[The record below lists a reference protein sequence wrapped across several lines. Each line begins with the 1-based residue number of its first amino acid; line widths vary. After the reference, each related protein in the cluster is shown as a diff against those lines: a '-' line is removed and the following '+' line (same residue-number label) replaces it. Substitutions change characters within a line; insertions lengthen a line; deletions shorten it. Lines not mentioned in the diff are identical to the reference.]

1 MSFIAAAIVGS
12 AVVGAAS
19 SRSASKR
26 ASAAQDKATEASLE
40 AFRFSQPYIKKSYD
54 AAGGYLD
61 DTQAAGAYQGQTL
74 ASMNPYETAGNN
86 YMGNMGMAGAGQA
99 FGVTNQG
106 ANFANNYAD
115 LYGMSQQDRLGNAQQ
130 YAMNNSQGL
139 VDSAMRDDYRTLTE
153 QTMPGINMAASASG
167 NINSS
172 RAGVADALAQR
183 SFNDRKAD
191 VTANIQDKL
200 MDRSINQQ
208 EQQFKNA
215 MDANYGLRGAYSDGI
230 NAMGSMGDFMTGA
243 GGNLRNY
250 DQLALS
256 DARAA
261 FERDRDFALD
271 TQMKYQSGILGNAV
285 YDNKSVQPNYHNSG
299 AATFGGAMQGAGHGM
314 EIAKFFKDYNAP
326 TTPTKPIA

>member
-1 MSFIAAAIVGS
+1 MGFVAGAIIGGALIGGASSNSAAKAAA
-12 AVVGAAS
+12 
-19 SRSASKR
+19 
-26 ASAAQDKATEASLE
+26 AAQDRATEASLE
-40 AFRFSQPYIKKSYD
+40 AFRFSQPYIEKSYD
-54 AAGGYLD
+54 AAGGYLED
-61 DTQAAGAYQGQTL
+61 AQAAGAYQGQTL

-139 VDSAMRDDYRTLTE
+139 VDSAMRNDYRTLTE

-215 MDANYGLRGAYSDGI
+215 MDANYGLKGAYSDGI

-256 DARAA
+256 DAQAA
-261 FERDRDFALD
+261 FERERDFGLD
-271 TQMKYQSGILGNAV
+271 TQIKYQGGVLGNAV
-285 YDNKSVQPNYHNSG
+285 YDNKAVQPNYHSSG
-299 AATFGGAMQGAGHGM
+299 AATFGGAMQGAGTAM
-314 EIAKFFKDYNAP
+314 QMAKFMKDYNS
-326 TTPTKPIA
+326 

>member
-1 MSFIAAAIVGS
+1 MLF
-12 AVVGAAS
+12 
-19 SRSASKR
+19 RS
-26 ASAAQDKATEASLE
+26 
-40 AFRFSQPYIKKSYD
+40 YIRKSYN
-54 AAGGYLD
+54 AAGEYLD
-61 DTQAAGAYQGQTL
+61 DAQAAGAYQGQTL

-86 YMGNMGMAGAGQA
+86 YIGNMGMAGAGQA

-139 VDSAMRDDYRTLTE
+139 VDSAMRNDYRTLTE

-191 VTANIQDKL
+191 VTANIQDRL

-215 MDANYGLRGAYSDGI
+215 MDANYGLRGAYGDGI

-256 DARAA
+256 DAQAA
-261 FERDRDFALD
+261 FERNRDFGLD
-271 TQMKYQSGILGNAV
+271 TQIKYQGGILGNAV
-285 YDNKSVQPNYHNSG
+285 YNNPTVQPNYHSSG

-314 EIAKFFKDYNAP
+314 QIAKFFKDYNS
-326 TTPTKPIA
+326 

>member
-19 SRSASKR
+19 SRSASKS
-26 ASAAQDKATEASLE
+26 AAAAQDRATEASLE
-40 AFRFSQPYIKKSYD
+40 AFRFSQPYIEKSYD

-61 DTQAAGAYQGQTL
+61 DAQAAGAYQGQTL
-74 ASMNPYETAGNN
+74 AAMNPYETAGNN
-86 YMGNMGMAGAGQA
+86 YIGNMGMAGAGQA

-139 VDSAMRDDYRTLTE
+139 VDSAMRNDYRTLTE

-191 VTANIQDKL
+191 VTANIQDRL

-215 MDANYGLRGAYSDGI
+215 MDANYGLRGAYGDGI

-256 DARAA
+256 DAQAA
-261 FERDRDFALD
+261 FERNRDFGLD
-271 TQMKYQSGILGNAV
+271 TQIKYQGGILGNAV
-285 YDNKSVQPNYHNSG
+285 YNNPTVQPNYHSSG

-314 EIAKFFKDYNAP
+314 QIAKFFKDYNS
-326 TTPTKPIA
+326 